1 MVVRHAITF
10 TKHWVPTNEP
20 SQAIYPVCHTLKQ
33 IHFPLS
39 ILSMPRVA
47 SNAVCSARCQYT
59 PTQYI
64 TLYRLP
70 WLLTRARIHSL
81 HWLVVWVKSWFSFYH
96 ELNRLFL
103 YISTIIIICLYMYVI
118 LCAMHKNIYCKRSI
132 HYSFQDKHM
141 SLSMRNKNEMS

>member
-20 SQAIYPVCHTLKQ
+20 SQAIYPGHTLKQ
-33 IHFPLS
+33 IHFPPFDF
-39 ILSMPRVA
+39 IHATRCIKCRMQR
-47 SNAVCSARCQYT
+47 RCQYT

-96 ELNRLFL
+96 ELNKLYL
-103 YISTIIIICLYMYVI
+103 YI
-118 LCAMHKNIYCKRSI
+118 NIYIYTREHSINNDCTGIYIVRSM
-132 HYSFQDKHM
+132 H
-141 SLSMRNKNEMS
+141 

>member
-20 SQAIYPVCHTLKQ
+20 SQAIYPGHTLKQ
-33 IHFPLS
+33 IHFPPFDF
-39 ILSMPRVA
+39 IHATRCIKCRMQQR
-47 SNAVCSARCQYT
+47 RCQYT

-70 WLLTRARIHSL
+70 WLLTRARIHLL

-96 ELNRLFL
+96 ELKKLSL
-103 YISTIIIICLYMYVI
+103 YTYIYI
-118 LCAMHKNIYCKRSI
+118 NIYN
-132 HYSFQDKHM
+132 
-141 SLSMRNKNEMS
+141 SMFIYNGIYIVKDQHIKLFNTTISVHQFRIKMRCPKF

>member
-96 ELNRLFL
+96 ELNKLYL
-103 YISTIIIICLYMYVI
+103 YINIYILGNIRSIIIAPEYI
-118 LCAMHKNIYCKRSI
+118 LLGQCIK
-132 HYSFQDKHM
+132 SFKTTISVHQWKIK
-141 SLSMRNKNEMS
+141 MRCPTF